1 MPRYEQIVYSLN
13 LTDMVT
19 DTGKLL
25 FVIGLEKMSFYGY
38 HGAYAEENKLGNRY
52 EVGVEMQALLDSEVA
67 EDKLSSTVNYE
78 TIYRLVAETMAEKHR
93 LLERLAL
100 RIGAKILAHA
110 PEVTSVKVRVAKTN
124 PPVGGV
130 CEKAYAEYESRRDRD

>member
-1 MPRYEQIVYSLN
+1 MNNPLR
-13 LTDMVT
+13 
-19 DTGKLL
+19 

-52 EVGVEMQALLDSEVA
+52 EVGVEMEALLDPDVEN
-67 EDKLSSTVNYE
+67 DRLSATVNYE
-78 TIYRLVAETMAEKHR
+78 MVYRIVAETMAEKHR

-100 RIGAKILAHA
+100 RIGARVLAAA
-110 PEVTSVKVRVAKTN
+110 PMVESVRVRVAKTN

-130 CEKAYAEYESRRDRD
+130 CEKAFAEYVSRRA